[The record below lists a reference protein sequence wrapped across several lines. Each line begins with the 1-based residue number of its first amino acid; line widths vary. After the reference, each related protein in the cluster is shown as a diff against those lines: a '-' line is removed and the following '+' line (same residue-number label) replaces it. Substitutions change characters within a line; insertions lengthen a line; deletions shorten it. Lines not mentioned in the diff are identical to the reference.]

1 MTSRIVLPRLLLGLA
16 LVAGSL
22 WLVLYRNQLDAA
34 LIENAMRTLGPWGP
48 AAHVVLFALGTVLF
62 VPGILF
68 ALAGGMLFDPVW
80 GTILNLTGA
89 TLGATGAFLA
99 ARYLTGAWVRR
110 KAGGRL
116 EGSTRPISPTARAA
130 SSTKQST
137 VTATTRSELPSANGG
152 ARISPRRSWTLTWE
166 NRSDRSTHFLSAS
179 A

>member
-22 WLVLYRNQLDAA
+22 WLVLYRNQLDPA

-68 ALAGGMLFDPVW
+68 ALAGGMLFGPVW

-89 TLGATGAFLA
+89 TLGATAAFLA
-99 ARYLTGAWVRR
+99 VYV
-110 KAGGRL
+110 
-116 EGSTRPISPTARAA
+116 
-130 SSTKQST
+130 
-137 VTATTRSELPSANGG
+137 
-152 ARISPRRSWTLTWE
+152 ARIYHNTLARPNFIIRRSG
-166 NRSDRSTHFLSAS
+166 THLQP
-179 A
+179 

>member
-22 WLVLYRNQLDAA
+22 WLVLYRNHLDPA

-68 ALAGGMLFDPVW
+68 ALAGGMLFGPVW

-89 TLGATGAFLA
+89 TLGATAAFMA
-99 ARYLTGAWVRR
+99 ARYLAKDWVRR
-110 KAGGRL
+110 KAGSGLDR
-116 EGSTRPISPTARAA
+116 RASRRKAGA
-130 SSTKQST
+130 SSLSCGWYHSFPSICST
-137 VTATTRSELPSANGG
+137 MRLVSR
-152 ARISPRRSWTLTWE
+152 
-166 NRSDRSTHFLSAS
+166 AS
-179 A
+179 L